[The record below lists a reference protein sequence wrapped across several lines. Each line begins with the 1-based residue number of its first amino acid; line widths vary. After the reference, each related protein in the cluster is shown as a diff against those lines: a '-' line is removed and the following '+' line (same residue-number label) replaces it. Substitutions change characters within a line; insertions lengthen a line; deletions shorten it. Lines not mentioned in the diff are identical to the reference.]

1 MSKFPKFDQKETKEG
16 NIRRVFSIFLGKL
29 ENENLS
35 LCPKEAREDWAAFKK
50 EAPADEYDKRLLR
63 VCSKEKREELMK
75 VTSELLTEEEAK
87 QLLEIANHDDRKFWF
102 ADKSLSNKEKFIGG
116 FYHKVLP
123 TVMSVFNPR
132 FDAVRLDFLRY
143 FILWDNFAEE
153 RRYET
158 VDESFNTDV
167 SDYFFAPKETFYVFK
182 SGDTLRKLETF
193 SDIPALYKFVADEIT
208 SVGLKKRFDRE
219 FYPSE
224 NEYLRDSIS
233 ISDYNNT
240 ARCFYGICKGLLNNT
255 GFLTAAIGQNML
267 SAKFV
272 FETLKNKE
280 YVEKCHEILA
290 TASKLFM
297 TAKTDEEVLSLRKEH
312 EGKGIYVVKVESD
325 EDDPL
330 KKIMFEHDSYDEI
343 LERETKKKLAE
354 IFFENEEMKNYLAE
368 KVPGF
373 GIGIDEFRNRGF
385 FSFMMKLDPEYRKPI
400 KRRVFKMNLKNLE
413 ELKDAADLFVNFG
426 EILLGQQERCC
437 NGEPAESQEE
447 RLEYLKGFLEDR
459 VLGKW
464 YFTELPE
471 LFQKIV
477 LVLQTL
483 DFCGKSADFSE
494 VGIDKDALKKEIDT
508 FLGELKKIAAS
519 GGKPSDYY
527 ANKPFESYNI
537 PNVESYIS
545 TQAFHAAVSFLR
557 NCFGAWKAVKPLL
570 AIFRNLTEQAYS
582 IDMEHYEYDRYTW
595 AFVPLRLTPLL
606 GSLETEE
613 AAEVCEEWFKHLAGE
628 LKSADDFVIK
638 KREENPETVPE
649 EFMAGY
655 DIKVIEPHP
664 LWREAYCEA
673 AGDLRVNPGFNNCKI
688 FNHLKK
694 NDIDKDVREAAEK
707 TLERIEKIKGKFDSG
722 SRKRALLNAW
732 WWYRVAHLKSLG
744 IDFDWVAAQNLK
756 IKEVKINYPKNC

>member
-1 MSKFPKFDQKETKEG
+1 MSKFPKFDEKETKEG

-29 ENENLS
+29 ENERLS

-50 EAPADEYDKRLLR
+50 EHTADEYDKCLLR
-63 VCSKEKREELMK
+63 VCGKAQREELMK

-87 QLLEIANHDDRKFWF
+87 QLLKIANYDDNKFWF
-102 ADKSLSNKEKFIGG
+102 ADKSLSDKEKFVGG

-132 FDAVRLDFLRY
+132 FDAVRVDFLRY

-153 RRYET
+153 RRYEKEN
-158 VDESFNTDV
+158 ESF
-167 SDYFFAPKETFYVFK
+167 SDHFFVPKETFDAFK
-182 SGDTLRKLETF
+182 SGDTLKKLQTV
-193 SDIPALYKFVADEIT
+193 SDIPALYKFAADEIT
-208 SVGLKKRFDRE
+208 AVSLIKRFDRE

-224 NEYLRDSIS
+224 AEYLRDSIS
-233 ISDYNNT
+233 ISDYNNA
-240 ARCFYGICKGLLNNT
+240 ARCFYEICKGILNNT
-255 GFLTAAIGQNML
+255 GFLTAAIDQDLL

-272 FETLKNKE
+272 FETLKYKE

-290 TASKLFM
+290 TASKMLM

-312 EGKGIYVVKVESD
+312 EGKGIFVVKVESD
-325 EDDPL
+325 DEDSL

-343 LERETKKKLAE
+343 LERETKKKLAG
-354 IFFENEEMKNYLAE
+354 IFFESEEMKNYLAE
-368 KVPGF
+368 KVSRF
-373 GIGIDEFRNRGF
+373 GIDEFRNSGF
-385 FSFMMKLDPEYRKPI
+385 FSFMMKLDPEYRMPV
-400 KRRVFKMNLKNLE
+400 KRRVYKMNLKNLE
-413 ELKDAADLFVNFG
+413 EFKDAGDLFVNFG
-426 EILLGQQERCC
+426 EILLGGLARCC
-437 NGEPAESQEE
+437 NGEGAESQEE
-447 RLEYLKGFLEDR
+447 LLEYLKGFLEDR

-464 YFTELPE
+464 YFTELPAV
-471 LFQKIV
+471 FQKIV
-477 LVLQTL
+477 LALHTL

-527 ANKPFESYNI
+527 ENKSFESFNI

-557 NCFGAWKAVKPLL
+557 ECFGAWKAVKPML
-570 AIFRNLTEQAYS
+570 AIFRSLREQAYS

-595 AFVPLRLTPLL
+595 AFVPVRITPLL
-606 GSLETEE
+606 GSLESEE

-628 LKSADDFVIK
+628 LKSADDFVVK

-649 EFMAGY
+649 EFRDGY
-655 DIKVIEPHP
+655 DITVIEPHP
-664 LWREAYCEA
+664 LWREAFCEA

-707 TLERIEKIKGKFDSG
+707 TLERIGKINGKFDSG

-744 IDFDWVAAQNLK
+744 IDFDWVSAQNLK
-756 IKEVKINYPKNC
+756 SKEVKINYPKN